1 MNEDLHDNVVAEGI
15 VDTPGTSG
23 TITFLFTD
31 IEAGTQAWERDS
43 AAMRAAH
50 ARYQTILR
58 EAIEANGGDA
68 YKTMGDAL
76 HSAFSTPSQALQA
89 AIDAQ
94 MLLFAEEWPPSIG
107 ELKVRMALHTGV
119 TGGTSGTSW
128 VVEEGSGH
136 YFGPVLN
143 RAAGILSAAH
153 GGQILLSAATQELAR
168 DLLPGLQPSAPPG
181 VTLEDLGEHNL
192 KDLTRPEHLYQL
204 VVPGLPAYFPAVR
217 TLASMPNNLPRQSTP
232 FIGREKETD
241 AVIAL
246 LRRGDTNVV
255 TLTGTGGTGKT
266 RLSMQVGAEMLEEY
280 EDGVWF
286 VELATLPPSEHW
298 LVPNAIAEA
307 LRVKE
312 SPGRPL
318 IETLKGYLKDKKT
331 LLVLDNF
338 EQVMPA
344 APQVSGLL
352 KAAPGVKALV
362 TSRITLQVYGEREY
376 QVPLLSMPDPR
387 RFRQH
392 KQTGPLTG
400 TPGTTGPLYAARTP
414 DEEMAE
420 YTQYEA
426 VRLFV
431 DRAQAVKADFEITAE
446 NAATIGEICV
456 RLDGL
461 PLAIELAAA
470 RIRMLPP
477 QALLTRL
484 SSRLKMLTGGATDLP
499 ARQQTL
505 RNAIEWSYD
514 LLTEPDK
521 QLFRRMSVFSGG
533 RTFEGLE
540 AICNYDGRLEVD
552 VLDGVESLGS
562 KSLLQRREGSDG
574 ELRFWMLET
583 IQEYAFEK
591 LKEEGE
597 AEELGKEH
605 ALYYM
610 RLAEEAEQEL
620 TGKQQGK
627 WLNRL
632 EDEHDNLRAALRWAR
647 EASSGQGPGAGRI
660 ESPAEIALRIA
671 GALWR
676 FWLVRGYF
684 SEGREELEEA
694 LSASAPAY
702 SGDVAEAAGNPLAVP
717 RAKALNGVGRLAD
730 REGDHPAARAYYDE
744 SLALRRELGDK
755 KGIAET
761 LRNIGI
767 LASNEGDY
775 PTAHLMYEQS
785 LQLMRELGDKS
796 GVAETLNSLGGVA
809 LREGNYSLAHSMYE
823 QCLALMR
830 ELGDKRSIARM
841 LNNLAI
847 VMADKEGSFTQARS
861 LFEQSLVLMRELGD
875 KSGIAMLLNNLGGL
889 SDRQK
894 DYPKAR
900 SQFEQSLVLMR
911 ELGDK
916 SGSAEILDNLGDV
929 ASNEGEYRTAHSY
942 YEQSLTL
949 MKELGDKK
957 GVATAL
963 ASLGRLA
970 GEAKP
975 GDAERGG
982 KLLGAAEGILEAI
995 GGVLDPGE
1003 QQRHEQGT
1011 EAIRSQLGDEA
1022 FKAAYAEGQAMSLEA
1037 AIEYALVPWAG
1048 ALVDTIPQMGVGE
1061 RAQPQPQEDE
1071 LHMVINQAKKAQQVE
1086 AITGTDY
1093 FRELQAKVT
1102 SLRSRTAG

>member
-1 MNEDLHDNVVAEGI
+1 
-15 VDTPGTSG
+15 
-23 TITFLFTD
+23 
-31 IEAGTQAWERDS
+31 
-43 AAMRAAH
+43 
-50 ARYQTILR
+50 
-58 EAIEANGGDA
+58 
-68 YKTMGDAL
+68 
-76 HSAFSTPSQALQA
+76 
-89 AIDAQ
+89 
-94 MLLFAEEWPPSIG
+94 
-107 ELKVRMALHTGV
+107 
-119 TGGTSGTSW
+119 
-128 VVEEGSGH
+128 
-136 YFGPVLN
+136 
-143 RAAGILSAAH
+143 
-153 GGQILLSAATQELAR
+153 
-168 DLLPGLQPSAPPG
+168 
-181 VTLEDLGEHNL
+181 
-192 KDLTRPEHLYQL
+192 
-204 VVPGLPAYFPAVR
+204 
-217 TLASMPNNLPRQSTP
+217 
-232 FIGREKETD
+232 
-241 AVIAL
+241 
-246 LRRGDTNVV
+246 
-255 TLTGTGGTGKT
+255 
-266 RLSMQVGAEMLEEY
+266 MQVGAEMLEEY

-318 IETLKGYLKDKKT
+318 IDTLKGYLKDKKM

-338 EQVMPA
+338 EQVIPA
-344 APQVSGLL
+344 APQISALL

-392 KQTGPLTG
+392 KQTGPLGG
-400 TPGTTGPLYAARTP
+400 TPRTTGPLFPARTP
-414 DEEMAE
+414 EEEVAD

-431 DRAQAVKADFEITAE
+431 DRAQAVKADFEVTAE
-446 NAATIGEICV
+446 NAAAIGEICV

-521 QLFRRMSVFSGG
+521 QLFRRMSVFRGG

-540 AICNYDGRLEVD
+540 AICNYDGQLEVD

-597 AEELGKEH
+597 AEELGREH

-610 RLAEEAEQEL
+610 RLAEEAEREL

-647 EASSGQGPGAGRI
+647 EASSGQGSNAGT

-694 LSASAPAY
+694 LSASA
-702 SGDVAEAAGNPLAVP
+702 SSDMGEASGNPLAAS
-717 RAKALNGVGRLAD
+717 RAKALNGAGRLAD
-730 REGDHPAARAYYDE
+730 REGDHAAARLFYDE

-755 KGIAET
+755 KGVAET
-761 LRNIGI
+761 LRSIGI

-775 PTAHLMYEQS
+775 PTAHSMYEQS
-785 LQLMRELGDKS
+785 LELMRELGDKS

-809 LREGNYSLAHSMYE
+809 LREGDYPLAHSMYE
-823 QCLALMR
+823 QSLALMR
-830 ELGDKRSIARM
+830 ELGDKRSIALM

-847 VMADKEGSFTQARS
+847 VLADKEGSYAQARS
-861 LFEQSLVLMRELGD
+861 LFDQSLALRRELGD
-875 KSGIAMLLNNLGGL
+875 KRGIALLLNNLGGL
-889 SDRQK
+889 ADREK

-916 SGSAEILDNLGDV
+916 SGVAEILDSLGDV
-929 ASNEGEYRTAHSY
+929 AGNQGEYRTAHSY

-970 GEAKP
+970 GAAIP
-975 GDAERGG
+975 GDAERGAR
-982 KLLGAAEGILEAI
+982 LLGAAEGILAAI
-995 GGVLDPGE
+995 GGVLDPAE
-1003 QQRHEQGT
+1003 RQRHEDGT
-1011 EAIRSQLGDEA
+1011 EAIRSQLGSEG
-1022 FKAAYAEGQAMSLEA
+1022 FRAAYVEGHAMSMEA
-1037 AIEYALVPWAG
+1037 AIEYALLPGAGVLADLVPAG
-1048 ALVDTIPQMGVGE
+1048 GIAE
-1061 RAQPQPQEDE
+1061 RSQPSGQQDDE